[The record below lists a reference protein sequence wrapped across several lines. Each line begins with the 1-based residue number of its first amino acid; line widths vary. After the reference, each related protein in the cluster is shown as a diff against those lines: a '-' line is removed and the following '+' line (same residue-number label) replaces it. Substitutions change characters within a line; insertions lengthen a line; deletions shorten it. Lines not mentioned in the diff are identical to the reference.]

1 MNQFP
6 LTFGWY
12 TTGVA
17 VYDDKGI
24 HRIKGRDSDFF
35 ILHQRCTLYHLISP
49 IEVKKTY
56 ARLKDSNK
64 KHIDLNKVFG
74 KTIIQDAVFEGRY
87 RTTDL
92 DSVSRALLGL
102 GKYGKLNAGT
112 SDIFSLPV
120 EEQLRYVRR
129 DSELAMLLAQY
140 NNCLALRIMKIFAG
154 YSGMD
159 YPVVCHTE
167 ISKWYA
173 NRYKRMLESREC
185 TAYTPNFKLEK
196 RAIGGGHHT
205 NPIKGFFIGTKI
217 YELDIKGQYPS
228 IVIKSNFSYDTLNCT
243 CCKYNENAQV
253 KHETIDTI
261 NEQLQENNIPR
272 KVDRYWVCK
281 RRKGAFP
288 KVIEQTLADRKKYL
302 DLLKEEK
309 EKNDRDLRLV
319 E

>member
-1 MNQFP
+1 MDLHISRYSSSLNPEKALIEDILSYLNQFP

-185 TAYTPNFKLEK
+185 TVLYSKF
-196 RAIGGGHHT
+196 
-205 NPIKGFFIGTKI
+205 
-217 YELDIKGQYPS
+217 
-228 IVIKSNFSYDTLNCT
+228 
-243 CCKYNENAQV
+243 
-253 KHETIDTI
+253 
-261 NEQLQENNIPR
+261 
-272 KVDRYWVCK
+272 
-281 RRKGAFP
+281 
-288 KVIEQTLADRKKYL
+288 
-302 DLLKEEK
+302 
-309 EKNDRDLRLV
+309 
-319 E
+319 